1 MAKALYN
8 KPTGNPFEALQHAE
22 DEAETKA
29 TAGKKPDGAVV
40 PSPAERAAARAAVQ
54 AQKEAEREAA
64 RKKEETDRMLEAQ
77 AGPLEGFQVQKGS
90 QPRKPADRDAKKMTR
105 EDYEK
110 NGGQLP
116 QPPEGKKAPRDGEN
130 KERKPFRDGE
140 KGERKPYQGNRDGEK
155 GERKQPY
162 NAPGTPETE
171 KRVDRRQFPGNK
183 EGPRGQG
190 EGGERKPRG
199 REFDKHS
206 AGKTGNKFEPKRQGG
221 GQANWGSPIETADA
235 NATAGWGTDP
245 DAGASDKTPVGGWGD
260 EGAQATE
267 PVAAATGGWG
277 DEGEPKAAVPVEPE
291 KEVFVAEEKK
301 REDRAPAWDEEEG
314 YGKLTFAE
322 YEKVKAQKD
331 AELLAKIGGSKE
343 LLKVETPQALA
354 KFHDW
359 RDDLADDKDKKLAAK
374 KEQKKGQQK
383 SGVKEVQLNEVFDVK
398 GPGGRG
404 GRGGR
409 GGGRGGRGG
418 FQDERPPRAEGQQAG
433 EDKPRRGGYQGNRG
447 QGGAQHR
454 VPGAKQFP
462 DLVPQNAPKQT
473 K

>member
-1 MAKALYN
+1 
-8 KPTGNPFEALQHAE
+8 
-22 DEAETKA
+22 
-29 TAGKKPDGAVV
+29 
-40 PSPAERAAARAAVQ
+40 
-54 AQKEAEREAA
+54 
-64 RKKEETDRMLEAQ
+64 
-77 AGPLEGFQVQKGS
+77 
-90 QPRKPADRDAKKMTR
+90 
-105 EDYEK
+105 
-110 NGGQLP
+110 
-116 QPPEGKKAPRDGEN
+116 
-130 KERKPFRDGE
+130 
-140 KGERKPYQGNRDGEK
+140 
-155 GERKQPY
+155 
-162 NAPGTPETE
+162 
-171 KRVDRRQFPGNK
+171 
-183 EGPRGQG
+183 
-190 EGGERKPRG
+190 
-199 REFDKHS
+199 
-206 AGKTGNKFEPKRQGG
+206 
-221 GQANWGSPIETADA
+221 
-235 NATAGWGTDP
+235 
-245 DAGASDKTPVGGWGD
+245 
-260 EGAQATE
+260 
-267 PVAAATGGWG
+267 
-277 DEGEPKAAVPVEPE
+277 
-291 KEVFVAEEKK
+291 
-301 REDRAPAWDEEEG
+301 
-314 YGKLTFAE
+314 LTFAE

-343 LLKVETPQALA
+343 LRKVETPQALA

-462 DLVPQNAPKQT
+462 DLVPQNAAPKQT